1 MLIMETDKSLNKGPV
16 IKKKELTK
24 IKLLE
29 LQKKQ
34 IFLLLNEK
42 SFKLNNIIIMDI

>member
-16 IKKKELTK
+16 IKKKGINKNKIVGITK
-24 IKLLE
+24 KTN
-29 LQKKQ
+29 
-34 IFLLLNEK
+34 FFLLNEK